1 MKVDEVEVL
10 IQVNG
15 KPKVRLIT
23 SPELSKEALEKLAL
37 ENQEVQ
43 SAIAGK
49 EVKKVIAVPG
59 RLVNIVAK

>member
-1 MKVDEVEVL
+1 MDEVEVL